1 MNLNQKETG
10 LVSDLKGQEEICIE
24 KYSKYAEEAGDSQ
37 LKELFRGIASVER
50 QHLSTLNS
58 IEKGQNPSPSGSGTT
73 GSGSGSGSGST
84 LPQSFTKAPAS
95 ADCEQDRFLCS
106 DLLSPEKHASHLY
119 DTCIFEFRD
128 ENVRQTLNH
137 IQKEEQTHG
146 KLLYDYMKA
155 NNMVE
160 AQ

>member
-58 IEKGQNPSPSGSGTT
+58 IEKGQNPSPSGSG
-73 GSGSGSGSGST
+73 SGSGSGSS

-95 ADCEQDRFLCS
+95 ADCEKDRFLCS
-106 DLLSPEKHASHLY
+106 DLLSTEKHASHL
-119 DTCIFEFRD
+119 I
-128 ENVRQTLNH
+128 LN
-137 IQKEEQTHG
+137 EVMRACTMG
-146 KLLYDYMKA
+146 
-155 NNMVE
+155 
-160 AQ
+160 

>member
-1 MNLNQKETG
+1 MNLSQKETG

-24 KYSKYAEEAGDSQ
+24 KYSKYAEEAGDNQ

-58 IEKGQNPSPSGSGTT
+58 IEKGQT
-73 GSGSGSGSGST
+73 SGSGSNSSSGSGGGSN

-95 ADCEQDRFLCS
+95 VDCEKDRFLCS
-106 DLLSPEKHASHLY
+106 DLLSTEKHASHLY

-146 KLLYDYMKA
+146 KLLYDYMKV
-155 NNMVE
+155 NGMVE